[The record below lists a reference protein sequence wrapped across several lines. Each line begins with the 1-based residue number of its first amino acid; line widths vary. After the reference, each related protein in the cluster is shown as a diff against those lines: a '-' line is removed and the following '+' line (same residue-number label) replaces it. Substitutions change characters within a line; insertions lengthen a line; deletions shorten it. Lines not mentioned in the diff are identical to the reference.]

1 MSETIQIG
9 GYAYQMDPAALRGSV
24 KTLRDPQ
31 TEELGL
37 AELVQ
42 WCTMTIGAHAHWA
55 DLAEIDILALTLDD
69 YQTLLQ
75 WVTDNIYPLPSR
87 G

>member
-31 TEELGL
+31 TEEAGL

-42 WCTMTIGAHAHWA
+42 WRESVNHDWA

-87 G
+87 A